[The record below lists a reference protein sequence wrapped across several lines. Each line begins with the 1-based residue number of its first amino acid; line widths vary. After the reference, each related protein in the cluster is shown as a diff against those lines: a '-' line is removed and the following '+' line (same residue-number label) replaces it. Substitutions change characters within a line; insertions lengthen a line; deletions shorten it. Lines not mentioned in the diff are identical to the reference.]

1 MRAVALAV
9 TLSLVSAQIGCFPDN
24 PKQRTIAK
32 LTEGGVL
39 AAGIIMEALTNST
52 ADCTV
57 STPGEPD
64 SGCKSSASFYGDVG
78 VVLILAGLV
87 GFISTISTTPDD
99 DNKPKQTIHALTP
112 PAKPAF
118 QPAAAPPQP
127 PAPTPVTAPAPAAP
141 AAAATGSAS

>member
-9 TLSLVSAQIGCFPDN
+9 TLSLVSAQASCFPDN

-32 LTEGGVL
+32 LTEGGFL
-39 AAGIIMEALTNST
+39 ATGIIMEALTNST

-87 GFISTISTTPDD
+87 GFIATISTTPDD

-112 PAKPAF
+112 PPAPAF
-118 QPAAAPPQP
+118 QPVAAPAP
-127 PAPTPVTAPAPAAP
+127 PAAPTPAPAAP
-141 AAAATGSAS
+141 AAAGSAS